1 MNIHPHYLN
10 FGSTCPRTLGRAAK
24 RFLLCDQPEVGGR
37 PRCRSP
43 PSIRFSEIKTQKSN
57 GGKYMIISDVTITSE
72 TSTEIITITATTTI
86 NLRDFYAW
94 YALDELLEV
103 SQDVAEAL
111 LDGKRY
117 DKNHERSM
125 RRNKVLS
132 LDADDGTATTA
143 ANIHCN
149 DNPEAVFEMKERFCR
164 LCYALNSLPAIQ
176 GRRVEAHF
184 LLGKS
189 IQDIAKTEGVSES
202 SVKESINRGLKSM
215 RKNFS
220 NNFHSCP
227 AICP

>member
-1 MNIHPHYLN
+1 MEDFIMATSSENIIAD
-10 FGSTCPRTLGRAAK
+10 AA
-24 RFLLCDQPEVGGR
+24 
-37 PRCRSP
+37 
-43 PSIRFSEIKTQKSN
+43 
-57 GGKYMIISDVTITSE
+57 VTTETTAITNV
-72 TSTEIITITATTTI
+72 STEIITITTSTTTI
-86 NLRDFYAW
+86 NLRDFYSW

-103 SQDVAEAL
+103 SHDVAEAL

-132 LDADDGTATTA
+132 FDADDGTATTA

-149 DNPEAVFEMKERFCR
+149 DNPEFVFEMKERFCR
-164 LCYALNSLPAIQ
+164 LCQALNSLPDIQ

-189 IQDIAKTEGVSES
+189 IQDIAKSEGVSES
-202 SVKESINRGLKSM
+202 SVKESINRGLKTM

-220 NNFHSCP
+220 NNFQSCP